1 MKRIILL
8 VVTAIMIL
16 NCSMS
21 VCAEENITEE
31 SVVQNYEMKTRA
43 VATDIKTITLE
54 QVGRPTIPE
63 TPFKEDLVKDA
74 EVIYRIRYKVTAKT
88 VNNQVVTNRVIES
101 ITYTGPVK
109 GSKITNI
116 NSQGIG
122 YIDIDVRGA
131 HNITLYCRLKSSGV
145 KSNTVSLSVP
155 IQAKYD
161 KAFYCTGYYTSLE
174 SDWSGEK
181 VAVDSLG
188 NDAYKKAFLEDTKM
202 NGSGKA
208 ENGKYLHYD
217 STKKT
222 FSYVNPVTVT
232 GTTPTAGRTIA
243 TDPEMFPPGA
253 LAFIRLSKPVL
264 DREGKP
270 TGRKISFSR
279 FVLNQD
285 KGAAIKGP
293 GRVDLFCGFGEAAEP
308 IASNLKERGELYFLI
323 KK

>member
-188 NDAYKKAFLEDTKM
+188 NYAYKKAFLEDTKM

-243 TDPEMFPPGA
+243 VDSYYVPRKPINGVWKRATVSIANIGTRTAEDGGGA
-253 LAFIRLSKPVL
+253 INGYHIDVYLGLGNASRLGWTSTNRVVTL
-264 DREGKP
+264 L
-270 TGRKISFSR
+270 S
-279 FVLNQD
+279 
-285 KGAAIKGP
+285 IK
-293 GRVDLFCGFGEAAEP
+293 
-308 IASNLKERGELYFLI
+308 
-323 KK
+323 